1 MINLL
6 GSILF
11 TSYLLL
17 SFKVLERYKLNT
29 FHVIVFNY
37 ITCVITGSLV
47 NGGFP
52 ITEANMKEPWF
63 PWALLMGVLFI
74 VLFNMIGFT
83 AQKVSVAVASVAN
96 KLSMVIPFLF
106 SIFLYK
112 EAAGVLKI
120 AGVVLALIAV
130 YCTMLSSKTT
140 DTNNS
145 KADKW
150 LIILPV
156 ILFVGSGLLDTLVK
170 YVEQRYL
177 NAGNS
182 DDYLVSGFFTA
193 TVVGLII
200 LFYQVFIKKTAFS
213 FKSIIAGIAIGI
225 PNYFSIWFLVKV
237 LKDYP
242 VDSSKIMP
250 INNMGIVLVCAAGA
264 WLLFKER
271 LSVVNWVGIFLSIA
285 AIALIAYG

>member
-1 MINLL
+1 MFNLL
-6 GSILF
+6 GSILL

-17 SFKVLERYKLNT
+17 SFKIIERFKLNT

-47 NGGFP
+47 NGSFP
-52 ITEANMKEPWF
+52 ITVTNMKQTWF
-63 PWALLMGVLFI
+63 AWALLMGVLFI

-83 AQKVSVAVASVAN
+83 AQKVSVALASVAN

-112 EAAGVLKI
+112 EDAGLLKI
-120 AGVVLALIAV
+120 AGVLLALVAV
-130 YCTMLSSKTT
+130 YCTMRPSKRTGV
-140 DTNNS
+140 DGK
-145 KADKW
+145 KADNW
-150 LIILPV
+150 LIILRIV
-156 ILFVGSGLLDTLVK
+156 LFIGSGLLDTLVK
-170 YVEQRYL
+170 YIEQRYL
-177 NAGNS
+177 NANNS

-193 TVVGLII
+193 ALLGTII
-200 LFYQVFIKKTAFS
+200 LLYQLVIQKKTFS
-213 FKSIIAGIAIGI
+213 FKAVIAGIAIGI
-225 PNYFSIWFLVKV
+225 PNYFSIWFLVRV

-250 INNMGIVLVCAAGA
+250 INNMGIVLVCAVVA
-264 WLLFKER
+264 WIFFKER
-271 LSVVNWVGIFLSIA
+271 LLAINWIGIFLSIA

>member
-37 ITCVITGSLV
+37 IACVITGSII

-52 ITEANMKEPWF
+52 VHGDNVKSAWF

-74 VLFNMIGFT
+74 LLFNIIGYT

-106 SIFLYK
+106 SIFLYR

-130 YCTMLSSKTT
+130 YCTMLP
-140 DTNNS
+140 S
-145 KADKW
+145 KAMGANKSKSDKW
-150 LIILPV
+150 LIVLPV
-156 ILFVGSGLLDTLVK
+156 ILFIGSGLLDTLVK

-193 TVVGLII
+193 AVVGLII
-200 LFYQVFIKKTAFS
+200 LVYQVFIKKTAFS

-225 PNYFSIWFLVKV
+225 PNYFSIWFLVRV

-242 VDSSKIMP
+242 ADSSTIMP